1 MLSEIK
7 DYLKTLNV
15 AEHYSVGKIEN
26 SKQKSLGVY
35 SDSSTRRVEAIGR
48 NSSYG
53 TLRIR
58 LLLHWNKSAVETE
71 EAARELFSK
80 IRYIQDLDLTESDS
94 SSLYVYIEYI
104 EWDYDSPVF
113 VGTDD
118 NGVFE
123 YVISGIVFYRR

>member
-1 MLSEIK
+1 MLAEIK
-7 DYLKTLNV
+7 DYLKTLDV
-15 AEHYSVGKIEN
+15 ASYYSVGKIDN
-26 SKQKSLGVY
+26 AKMMSLGVY
-35 SDSSTRRVEAIGR
+35 GDSSTRRVESIGN

-71 EAARELFSK
+71 EAARSLFTK
-80 IRYIQDLDLTESDS
+80 IRYIQDLDLTSA
-94 SSLYVYIEYI
+94 YIEYI
-104 EWDYDSPVF
+104 DWDYDSPVF

-118 NGVFE
+118 NGVYE